1 MKKIVI
7 GLAILTLLFGS
18 ALMAYR
24 IQPVRDAVAGI
35 LPLGLKTKIKRK
47 IFTSSA
53 LREDVAALHQNLV
66 ERDKHIA
73 DLNRVLDKEKSR
85 VHNLEDQ
92 KTFSDLS
99 AGAHLTW
106 PKLAHAYSNSVN
118 NLLVESA
125 GAKTIVASDGAK
137 YSLTQLTLP
146 FLPTALGYGYKPL
159 FFIDSTESD
168 LYLITGDG
176 VVFKTNKKELNRKQI
191 RLTSVPS
198 NIRSVITDKAIF
210 EASWFSIKDI
220 KILNDRAYIS
230 YNKKVGEDYTL
241 AILTADLSQSPLVFE
256 EFFSL
261 SDPISVREP
270 FNAHQIGGRIVEFT
284 DNQLLISTGD
294 YRKYQKAQDEN
305 SLLGK
310 IFAIDIETKQTRII
324 SKGHR
329 NAQGLEFNQASG
341 TIVST
346 EHGPNGGDEIN
357 VNQLGSEPDSGTIKN
372 FGWPMASFGLHYD
385 SRFHEEA
392 PLHKS
397 HSEHGF
403 IEPLVNFTPSIGISQ
418 VIKVPKSFASGFSND
433 YFAGSMGLNPAV
445 PIFSIHHFRLDQS
458 NSEITHKS
466 TIKIGERIRDIGVLD
481 QTKLVLALEGNNTPA
496 IGILQ
501 SIKSIN

>member
-7 GLAILTLLFGS
+7 GLTILILLFGS

-24 IQPVRDAVAGI
+24 IQAVRDAVADV
-35 LPLGLKTKIKRK
+35 LPLSVKTKIKRT

-73 DLNRVLDKEKSR
+73 DLNEVLGKEKDQ
-85 VHNLEDQ
+85 VQKLENQ

-99 AGAHLTW
+99 AGVHLTW
-106 PKLAHAYSNSVN
+106 PKLALAYSYSEN
-118 NLLVESA
+118 NLLVESTE
-125 GAKTIVASDGAK
+125 AKTIIASDGAK

-159 FFIDSTESD
+159 FYIDSTEAD

-176 VVFKTNKKELNRKQI
+176 VVFKTNKKELNKKQI
-191 RLTSVPS
+191 MLTSVPS
-198 NIRSVITDKAIF
+198 NIRSVIPDKAIF
-210 EASWFSIKDI
+210 EASWFSIKDL
-220 KILNDRAYIS
+220 KIINDRAYIS
-230 YNKKVGEDYTL
+230 YNKKVGQDYTL
-241 AILTADLSQSPLVFE
+241 AILTADLGQSPLVFE

-261 SDPISVREP
+261 SDPISIKEP
-270 FNAHQIGGRIVEFT
+270 FNAHQVGGRIVEFT

-294 YRKYQKAQDEN
+294 YRKYEKAQDEN

-346 EHGPNGGDEIN
+346 EHGPFGGDEIN
-357 VNQLGSEPDSGTIKN
+357 LNHLGSELDSSQIKN
-372 FGWPMASFGLHYD
+372 FGWPMASYGKHYD
-385 SRFHEEA
+385 SRFHEDA

-403 IEPLVNFTPSIGISQ
+403 IEPLVNYTRSIGISQ
-418 VIKVPKSFASGFSND
+418 LVKVPNSFASGFSND

-445 PIFSIHHFRLDQS
+445 PIFSIHHFRLNQA
-458 NSEITHKS
+458 NSEVIYKS
-466 TIKIGERIRDIGVLD
+466 TIKIGERIRDISVLD
-481 QTKLVLALEGNNTPA
+481 QTRLVLALEGNNTPA

-501 SIKSIN
+501 SVKSIN